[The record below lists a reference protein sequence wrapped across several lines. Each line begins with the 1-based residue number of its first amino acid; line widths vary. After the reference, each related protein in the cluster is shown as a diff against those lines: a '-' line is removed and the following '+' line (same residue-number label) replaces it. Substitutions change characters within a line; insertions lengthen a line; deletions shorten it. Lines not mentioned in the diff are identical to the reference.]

1 MKSVVYTTRI
11 HNYKLH
17 FSSIII
23 NHSFENFLYFNGK
36 KRKINNNYL
45 SAVIQMTYIHEL
57 CCTFSHG
64 VTLLKTIK
72 LKIIKKNNFH
82 LSKYVVVSL
91 KERYKSKVK
100 EEKKQA
106 NYRTRT

>member
-1 MKSVVYTTRI
+1 
-11 HNYKLH
+11 
-17 FSSIII
+17 
-23 NHSFENFLYFNGK
+23 
-36 KRKINNNYL
+36 
-45 SAVIQMTYIHEL
+45 MTYIHEL

-82 LSKYVVVSL
+82 LSKYVVSL

-100 EEKKQA
+100 EEKKASKLQ
-106 NYRTRT
+106 NKNIENKQIWIMKSKRIDNFPLET

>member
-1 MKSVVYTTRI
+1 
-11 HNYKLH
+11 
-17 FSSIII
+17 
-23 NHSFENFLYFNGK
+23 
-36 KRKINNNYL
+36 
-45 SAVIQMTYIHEL
+45 MTYIHEL

-100 EEKKQA
+100 EEKSKQITEQEHRKQA
-106 NYRTRT
+106 NMDNEKQKNR